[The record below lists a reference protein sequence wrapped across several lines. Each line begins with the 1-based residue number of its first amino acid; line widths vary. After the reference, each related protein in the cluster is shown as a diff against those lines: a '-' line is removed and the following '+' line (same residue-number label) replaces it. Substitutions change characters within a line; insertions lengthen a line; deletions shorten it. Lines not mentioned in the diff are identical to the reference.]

1 MSFLSRL
8 RRLAE
13 PSGAPAGDERAGG
26 DPRAALGRAGEEAAA
41 TLLHARGMRILARNW
56 RSGPLELD
64 LVCREG
70 DTLVFVE
77 VKTRGPGSL
86 GSALEAVGP
95 RKRQS
100 LIRAHG
106 PGWPRMTSGT
116 CPAAL
121 TSSVSNRGPRART
134 WSTSA
139 MLSTSPAPGHL
150 WIVATPLGNPGDLS
164 PRAREVLAGA
174 DLILAEDTRR
184 AGLLCSQC
192 NIPARRFLSFHDH
205 NESERQEEVLRLLRQ
220 GQNLA
225 LVSDAGTPL
234 LADPGYRLVRACRAE
249 GLPVSPVPG
258 PSAPVTALSAA
269 GIPPLPYTFL
279 GFLPRD
285 VAGRRATLSAF
296 ARTPGSLIFFER
308 KDRLRESLAQAAE
321 LLGPRAV
328 AVCRELTKTHEEFIL
343 GRLEKWQELP
353 EELLGEI
360 TVIIG
365 PPEQKERADEAEARR
380 ALEAV
385 MAAADERLKPKE
397 VARRAQEM
405 APGWSAKELYEL
417 LTRA

>member
-1 MSFLSRL
+1 
-8 RRLAE
+8 
-13 PSGAPAGDERAGG
+13 
-26 DPRAALGRAGEEAAA
+26 
-41 TLLHARGMRILARNW
+41 
-56 RSGPLELD
+56 
-64 LVCREG
+64 
-70 DTLVFVE
+70 
-77 VKTRGPGSL
+77 
-86 GSALEAVGP
+86 
-95 RKRQS
+95 
-100 LIRAHG
+100 
-106 PGWPRMTSGT
+106 
-116 CPAAL
+116 
-121 TSSVSNRGPRART
+121 
-134 WSTSA
+134 

-285 VAGRRATLSAF
+285 AAGRRATLSAF

-308 KDRLRESLAQAAE
+308 
-321 LLGPRAV
+321 PRAV

-385 MAAADERLKPKE
+385 MVAADERLKPKE

>member
-1 MSFLSRL
+1 
-8 RRLAE
+8 
-13 PSGAPAGDERAGG
+13 
-26 DPRAALGRAGEEAAA
+26 
-41 TLLHARGMRILARNW
+41 
-56 RSGPLELD
+56 
-64 LVCREG
+64 
-70 DTLVFVE
+70 
-77 VKTRGPGSL
+77 
-86 GSALEAVGP
+86 
-95 RKRQS
+95 
-100 LIRAHG
+100 
-106 PGWPRMTSGT
+106 
-116 CPAAL
+116 
-121 TSSVSNRGPRART
+121 
-134 WSTSA
+134 

-285 VAGRRATLSAF
+285 AAGRRATLSAF
-296 ARTPGSLIFFER
+296 ARTPG
-308 KDRLRESLAQAAE
+308 
-321 LLGPRAV
+321 
-328 AVCRELTKTHEEFIL
+328 
-343 GRLEKWQELP
+343 
-353 EELLGEI
+353 
-360 TVIIG
+360 
-365 PPEQKERADEAEARR
+365 
-380 ALEAV
+380 
-385 MAAADERLKPKE
+385 
-397 VARRAQEM
+397 
-405 APGWSAKELYEL
+405 
-417 LTRA
+417 